1 MRMNWRRH
9 ALAAALVVI
18 VGSVVASA
26 QDRDFTPVTDAM
38 LENPDPA
45 DWLNWRRT
53 LDGLGYSP
61 LD

>member
-9 ALAAALVVI
+9 ALTAALVVI

-26 QDRDFTPVTDAM
+26 QDLYFTPVTDAM

-53 LDGLGYSP
+53 LDGWGYSP